1 MADMNIELARHNM
14 IEQQIRP
21 WEVLDQRV
29 LDLVMRS
36 PREDFVAPTH
46 RNLAFVDM
54 ELPIGHGVTMMFP
67 RVEARML
74 QALQI
79 KPGDKVLEIGT
90 GSGFVTL
97 MLATLASQ
105 VVSVEINEELAQAAG
120 KRLAAHG
127 VDNVEIK
134 VGDAAGGWNQNQPYN
149 VIAITGSLPLL
160 PESFK
165 QDLQIG
171 GRLFAVVGE
180 GPVMEARLI
189 TRINANEWRE
199 VVLFE
204 TWLAPLKNAAAR
216 PSFQF

>member
-74 QALQI
+74 QALQVQ
-79 KPGDKVLEIGT
+79 PGDKVLEIGT

-120 KRLAAHG
+120 KRLTAHG

>member
-36 PREDFVAPTH
+36 PREDFVAPAH

-67 RVEARML
+67 RIEARML
-74 QALQI
+74 QALQVQ
-79 KPGDKVLEIGT
+79 PGDKVLEIGT

-105 VVSVEINEELAQAAG
+105 VISVEINEELAQAAG
-120 KRLAAHG
+120 KRLTAHG

-189 TRINANEWRE
+189 TRVNANEWRE